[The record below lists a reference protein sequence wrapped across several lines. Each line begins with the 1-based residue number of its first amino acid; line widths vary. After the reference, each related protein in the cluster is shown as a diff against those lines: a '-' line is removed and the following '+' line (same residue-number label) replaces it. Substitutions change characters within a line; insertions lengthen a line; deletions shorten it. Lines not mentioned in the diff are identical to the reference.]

1 LDFWFAA
8 ATCLA
13 ILITSLVPHRWGIGL
28 VATTTAAYLL
38 LTHRGDRN
46 LRAGGCVL
54 LAMST
59 HLVWGPIIFLLVTPE
74 VVQGDAFAVAGI
86 LKVLRPDIIWRDT
99 TFYTPDGHG
108 LILIGACSS
117 FQNVSTALLACA
129 TVAMLSR
136 TEWRSRDIITI
147 ALAALAMVFINTVRL
162 CLIAWSGP
170 LFKYWHDGYGVTIFI
185 FSETVIVLLIAWRGA
200 AAGGHEK

>member
-1 LDFWFAA
+1 
-8 ATCLA
+8 
-13 ILITSLVPHRWGIGL
+13 
-28 VATTTAAYLL
+28 
-38 LTHRGDRN
+38 
-46 LRAGGCVL
+46 
-54 LAMST
+54 MST

-108 LILIGACSS
+108 LVLIGACSS

-136 TEWRSRDIITI
+136 TEWRRRDIITI
-147 ALAALAMVFINTVRL
+147 ALAALAMVVVNTVRL
-162 CLIAWSGP
+162 CLIAWSEP
-170 LFKYWHDGYGVTIFI
+170 LFKYWHDGYGVTIFL
-185 FSETVIVLLIAWRGA
+185 FAETLIVLSIAWRGA